1 MPFSGRAS
9 AAAIA
14 PRSSSFCA
22 LPSPLRAE
30 GNDDTDTKQRFFGRA
45 KVSLPK
51 GRKVRF
57 SAATAEPPARLEFA
71 TNHQPNYAQ
80 VRSMGYTSLARSAG
94 RRQQARHAEHGPK
107 NWGFSQPRYFLFG
120 AAELSQKPVRAF
132 QRAPKRGHFFSCL
145 AAALKSPQTPRA
157 GGRTHTHTKRNL
169 GGAASAGRRLRHSR
183 ANLCALGKAARRAKG
198 PARGQQRAT
207 KARRISGAARRKTLV
222 MPIYMRRSRH
232 KHSTCGLV
240 AMASA

>member
-1 MPFSGRAS
+1 MRLP
-9 AAAIA
+9 

-30 GNDDTDTKQRFFGRA
+30 GNDDTDKKQRFFGRA

-51 GRKVRF
+51 ARKVRF

-120 AAELSQKPVRAF
+120 AAELSQKPVRAC

-145 AAALKSPQTPRA
+145 AAALESPPNASRW
-157 GGRTHTHTKRNL
+157 RTHTPKE
-169 GGAASAGRRLRHSR
+169 
-183 ANLCALGKAARRAKG
+183 
-198 PARGQQRAT
+198 
-207 KARRISGAARRKTLV
+207 ISGAPRPRTEGCGIPAPIFARSV
-222 MPIYMRRSRH
+222 RRRDAQQGQRVANSAQPKRAEFQGRRAGRH
-232 KHSTCGLV
+232 
-240 AMASA
+240 